1 MGNNINQITKKLNE
15 ANSIYIDEMEVI

>member
-1 MGNNINQITKKLNE
+1 MTKKLNE